1 MKPKDAARIFGE
13 LDMDTLLMVAERMK
27 ERKLAPIMAKMD
39 PTKATEI
46 TVELSRLRQMPAVG
60 DEGGG

>member
-1 MKPKDAARIFGE
+1 MN
-13 LDMDTLLMVAERMK
+13 
-27 ERKLAPIMAKMD
+27 

-60 DEGGG
+60 DEAGG